1 MSRLVTRPHKQKNTS
16 FDSALGQRLDSDLT
30 CRRDP
35 IGTSIVPSKALRH
48 DDIPLRVPPPL
59 SLPNLST
66 GPLLQQVPW
75 GTSIDRLGRGWPFFI
90 LLH

>member
-35 IGTSIVPSKALRH
+35 IGTSIVPSEASSAASVSAK
-48 DDIPLRVPPPL
+48 PPRVTR
-59 SLPNLST
+59 ST

-75 GTSIDRLGRGWPFFI
+75 GTSIDRLIGRGCPFFM